1 MSWELSATTPD
12 DQRWLGLL
20 QEHEHLLFHE
30 PVWASVMTAGLG
42 ADPVCLLLSENGAA
56 RGGLIGFSY
65 RVSGTRMPDRNLLYC
80 GPLIDVSEFD
90 VPASERIG
98 AAGVD
103 KVAFRLSAATE

>member
-30 PVWASVMTAGLG
+30 PVWAAVMKAGLG
-42 ADPVCLLLSENGAA
+42 AEPVCLLLSQNGTV

-65 RVSGTRMPDRNLLYC
+65 RVLWARLAYLNL
-80 GPLIDVSEFD
+80 P
-90 VPASERIG
+90 
-98 AAGVD
+98 
-103 KVAFRLSAATE
+103 